1 MSGFFNSFD
10 SFFIAEKRETILD
23 KLPLN
28 SQITKTVIPVAE
40 ITYIDSTGFGVYV
53 VEDEEENKFNIKGVF
68 VSPLI
73 LGQTYSAKGKITAYK
88 GEKQIQVDTIK
99 NVRPVN
105 KRGIIAYLQT
115 LKGLKSKAELIYEEF
130 GDKCIDV
137 LIKDPMLVAKSIKG
151 IGKKSVTSWQE
162 QLIKMQDAQETIS
175 TLLGYGLSHNEAK
188 KLYDKYKDEI
198 ITKLEE
204 NPYVLAIEVKGYG
217 FEKCDRIARS
227 MGYNPK
233 SGYRIQEG
241 IIHMLSEA
249 LSSGHCFLPGAKLV
263 ELTLELLRIRL
274 SVQEMNKFAYE
285 HSGQDSFTYKIG
297 EYSYEINYNEMKKCL
312 NNYSKSNKKDKDKE
326 RYIVIDFTEEEI
338 LNEIKNLIV
347 QDRIIIDNNNIYLRE
362 IYLAEKAVAKHITR
376 IIDNDTPLKAN
387 VGDMLNELC
396 KERGINLELMQ
407 RKAVLEFAK
416 TKGGFHILNGSAGCG
431 KTFTLNIIL
440 EILTKV
446 FKNMG
451 KNINIMVLAPTGKAS
466 KVASKATGRD
476 CMTVHR
482 GLGYNP
488 QYGFQYNEY
497 NPLEADVVVVDE
509 SSMLDILLAK
519 SLLSAIPKTS
529 KVIFLG
535 DTKQLPSVGAGNVL
549 KDLIESKKVN
559 VITLNVVKRQ
569 GEKSGIIRNANKIIE
584 GEMIE
589 NCKDTGDAFLIARE
603 TPKGALEAIIESIKR
618 IQSLKGWSLEDIQ
631 VLCPQKSTL
640 IGTEYVNYI
649 LQKTFNPEDNGLK
662 VLNKKIQIKLSPED
676 KDVSV
681 FELYFKPGDKVIHI
695 KNNYDIPWYVKKYSG
710 YVKTEETGITNGE
723 CGVIEEIIE
732 DKNEDGDI
740 ITKVIVR
747 YEDKY
752 IIYDDGVDELE
763 HAYALTV
770 HKSQGSQWKAV
781 IIPIMNQNYNMLDN
795 NLFYTGY
802 TRAELF
808 SVVVGQVSAIKLA
821 IKTHKTRE
829 RYTDL
834 AKRIQ
839 EFDSLASGF

>member
-1 MSGFFNSFD
+1 MADFYNSF
-10 SFFIAEKRETILD
+10 FTVEKRESILD
-23 KLPLN
+23 KLSNN
-28 SQITKTVIPVAE
+28 SEIVKTVIPVIE
-40 ITYIDSTGFGVYV
+40 IVYMESSGFGVYV
-53 VEDEEENKFNIKGVF
+53 VEDEEENQFNIKGVF

-73 LGQTYSAKGKITAYK
+73 LGQTYSVKGKVTQYK
-88 GEKQIQVDTIK
+88 GEKQIQVETIK

-105 KRGIIAYLQT
+105 KRGLIAYLQT

-137 LIKDPMLVAKSIKG
+137 LIKDPMVVAKSIKG
-151 IGKKSVTSWQE
+151 IGKKSVMSWQE
-162 QLIKMQDAQETIS
+162 QLIKMQDAQETLS
-175 TLLGYGLSHNEAK
+175 TLLGYGLSHKEAK

-198 ITKLEE
+198 IAKLEE
-204 NPYVLAIEVKGYG
+204 NPYVLAVEVKGYG

-241 IIHMLSEA
+241 IAHVLSDA
-249 LSSGHCFLPGAKLV
+249 LNSGHCFLPGEDLV
-263 ELTLELLRIRL
+263 ENTLELIRIRL
-274 SVQEMNKFAYE
+274 SVQEMNKFSLE
-285 HSGQDSFTYKIG
+285 FSEQDSFTYKIG
-297 EYSYEINYNEMKKCL
+297 EYSYEVNYNEMRKCL
-312 NNYSKSNKKDKDKE
+312 HGYNQSKKRNKNKE
-326 RYIVIDFTEEEI
+326 RYVVVDFTQEEI
-338 LNEIKNLIV
+338 LRELRSLVAQNRLVVE
-347 QDRIIIDNNNIYLRE
+347 DGNIYLRE
-362 IYLAEKAVAKHITR
+362 IYLAEKAVAKYITN
-376 IIDNDTPLKAN
+376 IVDNDTPLKSD
-387 VGDMLNELC
+387 VEDMLDKLC
-396 KERGINLELMQ
+396 LNKDIVLEDMQ
-407 RKAVLEFAK
+407 RKAVLDFAK

-440 EILTKV
+440 EILTKT
-446 FKNMG
+446 FKKNG
-451 KNINIMVLAPTGKAS
+451 KDINIMVLAPTGKAS

-476 CMTVHR
+476 CMTIHR

-488 QYGFQYNEY
+488 QDGFQYNEY

-559 VITLNVVKRQ
+559 VVTLNVVKRQ
-569 GEKSGIIRNANKIIE
+569 GEKSGIIRNANKIIK

-589 NCKDTGDAFLIARE
+589 NCKDTQDAFLIGRE

-618 IQSLKGWSLEDIQ
+618 IQSLKGWSLEDVQ

-640 IGTEYVNYI
+640 IGTEYVNYV
-649 LQKTFNPEDNGLK
+649 LQKTFNPDNKGLK
-662 VLNKKIQIKLSPED
+662 VLNKKIQVRLSPESTD
-676 KDVSV
+676 ISV
-681 FELYFKPGDKVIHI
+681 FELYFKPGDKVIHV

-732 DKNEDGDI
+732 ERNEDGDN

-747 YEDKY
+747 YEDKF

-763 HAYALTV
+763 HAYALTI

-781 IIPIMNQNYNMLDN
+781 IVPIMNQNYVMLDN
-795 NLFYTGY
+795 NLFYTAY

-808 SVVVGQVSAIKLA
+808 NVVVGQVSAIKFA
-821 IKTHKTRE
+821 INTHKTRT
-829 RYTDL
+829 RYTSL
-834 AKRIQ
+834 SKNIQ
-839 EFDSLASGF
+839 EYNSLASGF